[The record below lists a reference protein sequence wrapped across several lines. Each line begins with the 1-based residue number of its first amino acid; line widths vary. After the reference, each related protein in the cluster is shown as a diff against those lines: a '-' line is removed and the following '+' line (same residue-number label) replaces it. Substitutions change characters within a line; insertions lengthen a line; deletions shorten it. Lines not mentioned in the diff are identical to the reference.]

1 MSFFN
6 SDKNKKIRRFQMG
19 KKVLMVI
26 IAVCFLFVMVG
37 PAFTAGK
44 KKGNERKGKYLF
56 RKKCRSCHID
66 GGSAKALS
74 PNSKT
79 QAQWDRAF
87 KKFERLQCADEWK
100 KLSKKDRDDI
110 LSYLYNHAFDSPSPA
125 TCG

>member
-1 MSFFN
+1 M
-6 SDKNKKIRRFQMG
+6 KEK
-19 KKVLMVI
+19 MVVFLT
-26 IAVCFLFVMVG
+26 IACFLLV
-37 PAFTAGK
+37 TAGMSIAGQK
-44 KKGNERKGKYLF
+44 AGNEKKGKYLF
-56 RKKCRSCHID
+56 RKNCRSCHID

-87 KKFERLQCADEWK
+87 KKHERLQCADEWK
-100 KLSKKDRDDI
+100 KLSEKDLKDI